1 MALTKQ
7 TIQRHVRTIRS
18 KKSGGNINSFAYGLN
33 FYKLVWIFI
42 IGCIIGF
49 CVEMIWCYINNG
61 YFESRKGLLY
71 GPFSPV
77 YGFGGV
83 LLTVSLYR
91 LRSTNSLLVFIVSA
105 VIGAAFEYA
114 CSLFQ
119 EMAFGT
125 VSWEYSD
132 TPLNLGGRTN
142 LQYAIFWGLLGMI
155 FIKSTYPFLSNLI
168 EKLPNRLGKWLTWVF
183 LIFMVLNMLVS
194 AVAVRRWTDRRMG
207 HEADNSFTQFIDK
220 LYPDD
225 FMEKVYPNMTVVD

>member
-7 TIQRHVRTIRS
+7 TIQRHVRTARS
-18 KKSGGNINSFAYGLN
+18 RGSGGNVNSFAYGLN
-33 FYKLVWIFI
+33 FYKLAWVFI
-42 IGCIIGF
+42 IGCFIGY
-49 CVEMIWCYINNG
+49 CVEMLWSYAHDG
-61 YFESRKGLLY
+61 YFESRQGVLY

-91 LRSTNSLLVFIVSA
+91 LRNTNGLLVFMASA

-119 EMAFGT
+119 EVAFGT

-142 LQYAIFWGLLGMI
+142 LQYAVFWGILGMI
-155 FIKSTYPFLSNLI
+155 FIKSTYPFLSKYI
-168 EKLPNRLGKWLTWVF
+168 EKLPNRLGKWLTWIFVV
-183 LIFMVLNMLVS
+183 FMVLNMAIS
-194 AVAVRRWTDRRMG
+194 SIAVRRWTDRRTG
-207 HEADNSFTQFIDK
+207 EAANNAFEQLVDT

-225 FMEKVYPNMTVVD
+225 FMEKVYPNMTVVE